1 MSEAMIKLFSTFV
14 KKKCTLT
21 LHLIPNLFSEN
32 LQKMVKESSDDLG
45 LSCLNGIKAIAMIF
59 IITSHALVF
68 MVGGPVQNSEFF
80 ERVCN

>member
-1 MSEAMIKLFSTFV
+1 
-14 KKKCTLT
+14 
-21 LHLIPNLFSEN
+21 
-32 LQKMVKESSDDLG
+32 MVQESSDDLG

-80 ERVCN
+80 ERVCILKNFFLYNQKIILIYDFRKVN

>member
-1 MSEAMIKLFSTFV
+1 
-14 KKKCTLT
+14 
-21 LHLIPNLFSEN
+21 
-32 LQKMVKESSDDLG
+32 MVKESSDDLG

-80 ERVCN
+80 ERVCKLN

>member
-1 MSEAMIKLFSTFV
+1 
-14 KKKCTLT
+14 
-21 LHLIPNLFSEN
+21 
-32 LQKMVKESSDDLG
+32 MVQESSDDLG

-80 ERVCN
+80 ERVCIFFINFLI